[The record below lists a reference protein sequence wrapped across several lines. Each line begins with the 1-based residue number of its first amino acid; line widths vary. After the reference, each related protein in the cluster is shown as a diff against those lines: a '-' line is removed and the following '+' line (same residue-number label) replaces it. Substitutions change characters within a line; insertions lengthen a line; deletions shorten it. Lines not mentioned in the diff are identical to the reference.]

1 MDQVPLRGA
10 NVLVKHGEPLL
21 ALGMAAALRQQPDLE
36 VRLDRVETLDSPQDD
51 ADVILT
57 DYLDGLRLAAGQRY
71 AKAVARR
78 CPKILVV
85 TSNEREQEV
94 RTAMEHGVH
103 GYLLLSSPVEE
114 LVAGVRTLLAGSRY
128 ICIPVAR
135 RMADSLA
142 RERLTARESEV
153 LELLVNG
160 RCNKSIANQ
169 LGIAIG
175 TVKHHVKAV
184 MGKLEASSRTHAVS
198 IASARGLVSTEAPR
212 QYRTSA
218 RSPRDAQA
226 LAT

>member
-1 MDQVPLRGA
+1 MDQVPLRGS

-21 ALGMAAALRQQPDLE
+21 ALGMAAALRQQPDLD
-36 VRLDRVETLDSPQDD
+36 VRMDRVEASDSPHDY

-57 DYLDGLRLAAGQRY
+57 DYLDGLNLAAGQRCP
-71 AKAVARR
+71 KAVALRH
-78 CPKILVV
+78 PKILVV

-94 RTAMEHGVH
+94 RMAMEHGVH
-103 GYLLLSSPVEE
+103 GYLLLSSPVDE

-135 RMADSLA
+135 RMADSLV

-153 LELLVNG
+153 LELLVDG

-198 IASARGLVSTEAPR
+198 IASERGLVGAAETR
-212 QYRTSA
+212 RFRTSA

-226 LAT
+226 LPT

>member
-21 ALGMAAALRQQPDLE
+21 ALGMAAALRQQPDLD
-36 VRLDRVETLDSPQDD
+36 VRMDRVEASDSPHLD

-57 DYLDGLRLAAGQRY
+57 DYLDGLRLAADQRSPR
-71 AKAVARR
+71 AAALRR
-78 CPKILVV
+78 PKILVV
-85 TSNEREQEV
+85 TSNDREQEV
-94 RTAMEHGVH
+94 RVAMEHGVH
-103 GYLLLSSPVEE
+103 GYLLLSSPVDE

-135 RMADSLA
+135 RMADSLV
-142 RERLTARESEV
+142 RERLTARENEV
-153 LELLVNG
+153 LQLLVDG

-184 MGKLEASSRTHAVS
+184 MGKLDASSRTHAVS
-198 IASARGLVSTEAPR
+198 IASERGLAGATAPR
-212 QYRTSA
+212 QFWTPA
-218 RSPRDAQA
+218 RSPRETQA
-226 LAT
+226 LST

>member
-21 ALGMAAALRQQPDLE
+21 ALGMAAALRQHPDLD
-36 VRLDRVETLDSPQDD
+36 VRMNHIEAADSPHDD

-57 DYLDGLRLAAGQRY
+57 DYLDGLKLAAGQRCPR
-71 AKAVARR
+71 AVARR
-78 CPKILVV
+78 SPKILVV

-103 GYLLLSSPVEE
+103 GYLLLSSPVDE
-114 LVAGVRTLLAGSRY
+114 LVTGVRTLLAGSRY

-135 RMADSLA
+135 RMADSLV

-153 LELLVNG
+153 LQLLVDG

-184 MGKLEASSRTHAVS
+184 MGKLDASSRTHAVS
-198 IASARGLVSTEAPR
+198 IASERGLVSAATPR
-212 QYRTSA
+212 QFRTSA
-218 RSPRDAQA
+218 RSFRDAHA
-226 LAT
+226 LPT